1 MVKTFKIKVRDYN
14 RKFVTVIQ
22 HKLRVLMKCY
32 TIRDLKIDPDQQTF
46 VFKKSH
52 RINGLTMKDSKEYSG
67 RYDIEG
73 IEGSDNI
80 YFKLTV

>member
-1 MVKTFKIKVRDYN
+1 MVKTFKIKVREYD
-14 RKFVTVIQ
+14 RKLITVIQ

-46 VFKKSH
+46 TFKKSH
-52 RINGLTMKDSKEYSG
+52 RISNITMKDPKEYSG
-67 RYDIEG
+67 KYSTEE
-73 IEGSDNI
+73 IEGSNEM